1 MKTASILKDIVFK
14 EKGAAISVL
23 FETDFTKEIRIA
35 MKAGQE
41 MKEHK
46 TPFPI
51 VVQLVEGKIDFTVSG
66 EVLNLAKGDLIALDG
81 GVPHSLDAIEESIVR
96 LTLTKADQVDRVKKV
111 VNE

>member
-14 EKGAAISVL
+14 EKGPAISVL

-51 VVQLVEGKIDFTVSG
+51 VVHLVEGRIDFSVSG
-66 EVLNLAKGDLIALDG
+66 EVLNLAKGDLVALDG
-81 GVPHSLDAIEESIVR
+81 GVPHSLDALEESIVR
-96 LTLTKADQVDRVKKV
+96 LTLTKADEVDRVKKV
-111 VNE
+111 LEK